1 LIASLL
7 TFDGV
12 PHQVRWRPP
21 LFRCLVSVLVD
32 PERSLRQAAYGC
44 LFETLLPKE
53 AKLNLAYSHFLELL
67 FALNGCPHAP
77 HLPRALPEPERKV
90 VEMIGPGRNQ
100 RRRLHILRLLLH
112 SLGDEHKLQLTARL
126 CQDVLAAVVD
136 GTLPLDGKAEAVLG
150 DALLL
155 LSSKEIK
162 LGSGG
167 AAAADEDEAADG
179 GAAGG
184 AAGGTAGKESEMRA
198 KEAAAKSRLLSQVER
213 KAMVESIVPIII
225 ELKRTL
231 EAANS
236 PQLRLVFVLV
246 RELLRDHKA
255 QLQDI
260 FARDRQLAAE
270 VEYDMR
276 SLRSNAPSQALLP
289 LSPHSFTPSSEMRPG
304 AISRTSLTP
313 SAALSAARDGR
324 AVAEAA
330 PEVPTPD
337 CMQRFSVPKL
347 AKISGGRG
355 SVGSSGRASLSLSG
369 TGSVNVNV
377 NGLLNS
383 SPVRLP
389 LAPRTASALQPAGA
403 ALNAAPDEA
412 APKAP
417 QPPSPQPMGPPPARV
432 VVGARRKAAAT
443 ATAPSRAARA
453 SRRGDNGAPPPEVPS
468 ADVLMSSPEKPVTA
482 RRQWL
487 TSPYQQGSG
496 AEGGGLFEGVEEG
509 I

>member
-1 LIASLL
+1 M
-7 TFDGV
+7 
-12 PHQVRWRPP
+12 
-21 LFRCLVSVLVD
+21 SVLVD

-90 VEMIGPGRNQ
+90 VEMLGPGRNQ

-112 SLGDEHKLQLTARL
+112 SLGDEHKLQLTAKL

-136 GTLPLDGKAEAVLG
+136 GTLPVDGKAEAVLG

-167 AAAADEDEAADG
+167 GAAAEEDNEVAD
-179 GAAGG
+179 GG
-184 AAGGTAGKESEMRA
+184 AAGGTAGKEAEMRI

-213 KAMVESIVPIII
+213 KAMVESIVPIVI

-231 EAANS
+231 EATNS
-236 PQLRLVFVLV
+236 PLLRHVFVLV

-304 AISRTSLTP
+304 PISRTSLTP

-337 CMQRFSVPKL
+337 RMQRFSVPKL

-355 SVGSSGRASLSLSG
+355 SLGSGGSSGRAIMSLSG
-369 TGSVNVNV
+369 CGEMSLRGTD
-377 NGLLNS
+377 GLLNS
-383 SPVRLP
+383 SFPHSSPARLP
-389 LAPRTASALQPAGA
+389 LAPRTASAGGHSLQPAGA
-403 ALNAAPDEA
+403 APNVAPDEA
-412 APKAP
+412 APKAI
-417 QPPSPQPMGPPPARV
+417 SPQPLMGPPPARPP
-432 VVGARRKAAAT
+432 ARKAAAT
-443 ATAPSRAARA
+443 ATAPSRATRA
-453 SRRGDNGAPPPEVPS
+453 SRRGANEAPPPEGPS
-468 ADVLMSSPEKPVTA
+468 ADVVMSSPEKPVTA

-487 TSPYQQGSG
+487 TSPYQQAVR